1 MSVTLYEPALRALL
15 DSQEGPVGQYIQ
27 RLAVRVVADAENSF
41 DAYFAAANLP
51 DMENVGYDMEG
62 SSATIGYK
70 DAGNK
75 SRRLARAEAEGRLT
89 NPPIQTALAAVRNA
103 GI

>member
-1 MSVTLYEPALRALL
+1 
-15 DSQEGPVGQYIQ
+15 
-27 RLAVRVVADAENSF
+27 
-41 DAYFAAANLP
+41 
-51 DMENVGYDMEG
+51 MEG
-62 SSATIGYK
+62 STATIGYN